1 MLQLDARALGRRREA
16 YLHAGGEFGV
26 GFPIG
31 VDVPVKDYFSGR
43 LPGSDGC
50 YQTLAAIA
58 PALVPAS
65 ALLRLDDDL
74 VRCRHHG
81 VLDWPPVGHS
91 FGEVLEGS
99 RWRNS
104 NFDAGTDGLDLADAD
119 TSTSH
124 FSVSWFASTSI

>member
-1 MLQLDARALGRRREA
+1 MLQVDARALSCRREA

-74 VRCRHHG
+74 ARCRHHG

-91 FGEVLEGS
+91 FGEDLEGS
-99 RWRNS
+99 CKRNS
-104 NFDAGTDGLDLADAD
+104 NLDTGTDGLDLADAG
-119 TSTSH
+119 TSSTH
-124 FSVSWFASTSI
+124 FSLSSLASTSI